1 MVLCVFVHAQVQFG
15 LKVVSLL
22 TCMRIDLVLGWL
34 NSSVECSDSDARLGA
49 FLHEVVVHG
58 RDAPSYLRMPWFILV
73 GGCVLIVY
81 LLPPFLGVSWESLRM
96 AVASFLTLI
105 SLTVSFVRL
114 GFPGLRTFLP

>member
-1 MVLCVFVHAQVQFG
+1 MLAVLHLFVVLRLVGVLRPFGRWLWAVLCLFFHAPVQFG

-73 GGCVLIVY
+73 CGCVLIVY
-81 LLPPFLGVSWESLRM
+81 LLLPFLGVSWESHRM
-96 AVASFLTLI
+96 AV
-105 SLTVSFVRL
+105 V
-114 GFPGLRTFLP
+114 